1 MLRDRD
7 KNKLAVEAIELFK
20 NKAELCENQRRKIAK
35 LPGDG
40 DSDDSLFKG
49 TSTTGVHLDLPGPST
64 SAGSGGAIAKR
75 SPTSTP
81 TGSKGKVTPV
91 LRNRQ
96 NKDLR
101 TNDSLMKIKSIA
113 ECSLLKTNFCHFRQ
127 VLQY

>member
-40 DSDDSLFKG
+40 DNDDSLFKG
-49 TSTTGVHLDLPGPST
+49 TSATGVHLDLPGPST

-81 TGSKGKVTPV
+81 TGSKGI
-91 LRNRQ
+91 NRLFAYC
-96 NKDLR
+96 KGG
-101 TNDSLMKIKSIA
+101 
-113 ECSLLKTNFCHFRQ
+113 NFNIHIWAWFGFLIC
-127 VLQY
+127 

>member
-49 TSTTGVHLDLPGPST
+49 TSATGVHLDLPGPST

-81 TGSKGKVTPV
+81 TGSKGK
-91 LRNRQ
+91 
-96 NKDLR
+96 
-101 TNDSLMKIKSIA
+101 M
-113 ECSLLKTNFCHFRQ
+113 
-127 VLQY
+127 